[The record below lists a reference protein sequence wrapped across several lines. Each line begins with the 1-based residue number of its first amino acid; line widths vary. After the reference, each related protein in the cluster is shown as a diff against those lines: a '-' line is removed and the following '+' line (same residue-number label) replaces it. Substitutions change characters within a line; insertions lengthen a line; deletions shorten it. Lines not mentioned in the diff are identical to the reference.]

1 MKKFFLSMSA
11 MILSFFVLFGCS
23 NDVDN
28 SSLILAQL
36 IKGNTYSGPVANLS
50 VSAEV
55 LDSASRAIY
64 VSDIQSAKAIVEGFD
79 SKGEAFSKESP
90 LVSVSSGKGSGI
102 TVSSIPVCKNA
113 VVTVKAYADAK
124 GIVNLDG
131 IVITQR
137 VDINQGENNS
147 ATVSWNTSKEG
158 NVYAALIKAGVNTNT
173 LTDTQK
179 SSIAGAI
186 PTDIH
191 AALIDAGSIASDY
204 KNDSLKSSSS
214 YKLTAGTV
222 KVTCNDYD
230 GCTLQVN
237 DPVSSKG
244 TAVKGSDV
252 TISNVAPG
260 TWTLYVLASDGTV
273 KTTKSITVTS
283 GNEASVTLG
292 SSSFDGIQIQVAKS
306 LGYDQIHY
314 WECSDTVNYPS
325 TSWPGVKMLSDWCDD
340 DYIYNF
346 ESCSKVSLLITK
358 GSGDKLCSKN
368 ISITAKGSYRITS
381 SGESSST
388 YISNLPPEPVAPTVK
403 ISPSDGSKIALNG
416 SISVSFDDG
425 NDTITSATVTVNG
438 TEYDMGTTAG
448 TWSRSLSDMGISS
461 VGATVNV
468 VATVTN
474 SAGTG
479 SDSVSLTTKEA
490 SKLISNF
497 NQLTIFQV
505 MVSHFQDGDT
515 SIGYTNAY
523 GPSGQTYG
531 GDLQGIINSLDYL
544 QDLGVNALWMTPI
557 FNSNSSS
564 SGDQM
569 GSTGYYTYDY
579 FNIDPRFGTIAKFA
593 ELVEECHERGIN
605 VILDGVFGHWGANVA
620 SSPNGKTPTR
630 SHGQYKGCDYP
641 ASLDFFKEV
650 AEYWIK
656 NYKIDGWRLDQAYQA
671 GARGESDGV
680 YTGSTNYWPQ
690 IRATVESA
698 AASNGTKGTDWG
710 TLGYMV
716 GEVLDGNQTNIQNWV
731 VVNDGLRSCF
741 DFPSRYK
748 LCNAIVGGSDWADSA
763 GSDTFVSAMTYTYNT
778 YSTKGYTHSEGY
790 YPNLFFSNHDLLR
803 FGDLIID
810 WKGYSYGS
818 DDYVGKYKV
827 ALASMA
833 AYTGPITL
841 YMGDEWGEATQGIS
855 LIKATSTPV
864 GKGAYWDNSSRTS
877 GCITKATT
885 GTAAEKDVL
894 AYTKKLLSVRNDH
907 EALWNG
913 SSTVQSSSSSDLF
926 VTKKVGGGETIY
938 VGINN
943 GSSSKTFSASGT
955 DLISGQTYNGTVTVP
970 ALSAVY
976 VLANN

>member
-1 MKKFFLSMSA
+1 
-11 MILSFFVLFGCS
+11 
-23 NDVDN
+23 
-28 SSLILAQL
+28 
-36 IKGNTYSGPVANLS
+36 
-50 VSAEV
+50 
-55 LDSASRAIY
+55 
-64 VSDIQSAKAIVEGFD
+64 
-79 SKGEAFSKESP
+79 
-90 LVSVSSGKGSGI
+90 
-102 TVSSIPVCKNA
+102 
-113 VVTVKAYADAK
+113 
-124 GIVNLDG
+124 
-131 IVITQR
+131 
-137 VDINQGENNS
+137 
-147 ATVSWNTSKEG
+147 
-158 NVYAALIKAGVNTNT
+158 
-173 LTDTQK
+173 
-179 SSIAGAI
+179 
-186 PTDIH
+186 
-191 AALIDAGSIASDY
+191 
-204 KNDSLKSSSS
+204 
-214 YKLTAGTV
+214 
-222 KVTCNDYD
+222 
-230 GCTLQVN
+230 
-237 DPVSSKG
+237 
-244 TAVKGSDV
+244 
-252 TISNVAPG
+252 
-260 TWTLYVLASDGTV
+260 
-273 KTTKSITVTS
+273 
-283 GNEASVTLG
+283 
-292 SSSFDGIQIQVAKS
+292 
-306 LGYDQIHY
+306 
-314 WECSDTVNYPS
+314 
-325 TSWPGVKMLSDWCDD
+325 
-340 DYIYNF
+340 
-346 ESCSKVSLLITK
+346 
-358 GSGDKLCSKN
+358 
-368 ISITAKGSYRITS
+368 
-381 SGESSST
+381 
-388 YISNLPPEPVAPTVK
+388 
-403 ISPSDGSKIALNG
+403 
-416 SISVSFDDG
+416 
-425 NDTITSATVTVNG
+425 
-438 TEYDMGTTAG
+438 
-448 TWSRSLSDMGISS
+448 
-461 VGATVNV
+461 
-468 VATVTN
+468 
-474 SAGTG
+474 
-479 SDSVSLTTKEA
+479 
-490 SKLISNF
+490 
-497 NQLTIFQV
+497 

-579 FNIDPRFGTIAKFA
+579 FNIDPRFGTIAKFE

-748 LCNAIVGGSDWADSA
+748 LCNAIVGGSDWANSA
-763 GSDTFVSAMTYTYNT
+763 GSDTYVSAMTYTYNT

-855 LIKATSTPV
+855 LIKATSTSV

-885 GTAAEKDVL
+885 GTAAEKEVL
-894 AYTKKLLSVRNDH
+894 AYTKKLMAARSAH
-907 EALWNG
+907 PALWNG
-913 SSTVQSSSSSDLF
+913 SVTDNGSSGDLYSI
-926 VTKKVGGGETIY
+926 KKVSGSDVVY
-938 VGINN
+938 VAINN
-943 GSSSKTFSASGT
+943 GTSSKTFNLPENGT
-955 DLISGQTYNGTVTVP
+955 NLLTDSSVNKGTVTVP

-976 VLANN
+976 VLAK